1 MTDSRGNGRSD
12 CAAHVARVKERDAEE
27 PMEATP
33 RLDAA
38 VTIEDAPPSH
48 ARMLVAVMG
57 MPGGTDD
64 AIVWLCVE

>member
-1 MTDSRGNGRSD
+1 
-12 CAAHVARVKERDAEE
+12 VARVKERDAEE